1 MKKMSKPNS
10 EYMAS
15 KIEKEG
21 FHYAFIGY
29 SDFEEVED
37 IEFHNL
43 RLRYIQAVNELGD
56 YMNIDKGF
64 YT

>member
-10 EYMAS
+10 VYMNM

-56 YMNIDKGF
+56 YMGIDKGL

>member
-1 MKKMSKPNS
+1 MSKPYS
-10 EYMAS
+10 EYMNM

-37 IEFHNL
+37 IEFHKL
-43 RLRYIQAVNELGD
+43 RLKYIQAVNELGD
-56 YMNIDKGF
+56 YMGIEKRL